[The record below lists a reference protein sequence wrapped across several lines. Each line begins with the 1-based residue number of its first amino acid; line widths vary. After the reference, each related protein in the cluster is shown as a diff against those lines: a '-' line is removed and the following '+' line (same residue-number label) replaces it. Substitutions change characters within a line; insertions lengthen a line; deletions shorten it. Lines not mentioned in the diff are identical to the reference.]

1 MKKWILGVMAALMAV
16 SLAACTPTPEK
27 QKEEAVETTAAQ
39 QDIVPQSTGGASDK
53 VPDPNVAP
61 VAIVSI
67 YHKGDGDSM
76 VQDMDSLESE
86 EIDAQMLVS
95 KLMDYNVL
103 TDGTMVQTFAIEE
116 EGEELIGTLD
126 LNQAVSGEGVS
137 DAMLLTEIGNTF
149 IENVELS
156 QLKITVNGENYQGE
170 TIQQGD
176 DDYLTYVEDYDMVE

>member
-1 MKKWILGVMAALMAV
+1 
-16 SLAACTPTPEK
+16 
-27 QKEEAVETTAAQ
+27 
-39 QDIVPQSTGGASDK
+39 
-53 VPDPNVAP
+53 
-61 VAIVSI
+61 
-67 YHKGDGDSM
+67 
-76 VQDMDSLESE
+76 
-86 EIDAQMLVS
+86 MLVS

-149 IENVELS
+149 IENFELS